1 MQQITFL
8 FENNSYNHNEFIV
21 TKANQFALTTMQE
34 WPNKTWGVMPYKN
47 TLILRGPKSSGKTY
61 MAKKWALLSQAHF
74 IKSAHELTENILNH
88 YKAFVIEDIERKW
101 YEEKLLHH
109 FNAIN
114 EQGKYLLMTT
124 SDLPVFK
131 LPDLESRIKALN
143 IIDIHEPDD
152 EMMSLLIFKLFSN
165 YSITI
170 DKDIIHYLMKNLA
183 REFPEIIKAVQKIN
197 DYSAEQKKKITIQLV
212 KNALDT

>member
-8 FENNSYNHNEFIV
+8 FENNSYNHDEFII
-21 TKANQFALTTMQE
+21 TKANQLALNTIQE
-34 WPNKTWGVMPYKN
+34 WPNQTWGVSPYKS

-74 IKSAHELTENILNH
+74 IRSAHELTENILDH
-88 YKAFVIEDIERKW
+88 YRAFIIEDIERKW
-101 YEEKLLHH
+101 NEEKLLHH

-114 EQGKYLLMTT
+114 EQGKYLLITT
-124 SDLPVFK
+124 NNLPIFK

-143 IIDIHEPDD
+143 IVDIHEPDD

-197 DYSAEQKKKITIQLV
+197 DYSAEHKKKITTQLV
-212 KNALDT
+212 KHALDT

>member
-8 FENNSYNHNEFIV
+8 FENNSYNHDEFIV
-21 TKANQFALTTMQE
+21 TKANQLALTTMQE
-34 WPNKTWGVMPYKN
+34 WPNQTWGVSPYKN

-61 MAKKWALLSQAHF
+61 MAKKWAALSQAHF
-74 IKSAHELTENILNH
+74 IKSAHELTENILDH
-88 YKAFVIEDIERKW
+88 YRAFVIEDIERKW
-101 YEEKLLHH
+101 HEEKLLHH

-114 EQGKYLLMTT
+114 EQGKYLLITT
-124 SDLPVFK
+124 SNLPVFK

-143 IIDIHEPDD
+143 IVDIHEPDD

-212 KNALDT
+212 KHALDT